1 MQNNDEE
8 TLQKIIFEYFDAKDN
23 WKKDYRIFRSN
34 SMKKY
39 ESYNSLSRKQKKQ
52 ERNDILLMLR
62 MDEIIRKILE
72 IEKKM
77 FV

>member
-39 ESYNSLSRKQKKQ
+39 ESYNSLSRK
-52 ERNDILLMLR
+52 
-62 MDEIIRKILE
+62 
-72 IEKKM
+72 
-77 FV
+77 